1 MAVSLGPCAY
11 ALPPIAVPVMWL
23 ATAAVPTAVDVA
35 AGVMLPSIAA
45 VGVPCTEAVTSLAV
59 LATLLD
65 TSLTAVAAT
74 AGTVAVRS
82 DAVRAA
88 VLAAVPPLRASS
100 SLTLLSNAVSAAP
113 TLL

>member
-1 MAVSLGPCAY
+1 
-11 ALPPIAVPVMWL
+11 AVPVTWL

-45 VGVPCTEAVTSLAV
+45 VGVPCTAAVALPAV

-65 TSLTAVAAT
+65 ISLTAVAAT

-88 VLAAVPPLRASS
+88 VLVGVLPLRASS
-100 SLTLLSNAVSAAP
+100 SLTLLSNAVNAAP

>member
-1 MAVSLGPCAY
+1 M
-11 ALPPIAVPVMWL
+11 
-23 ATAAVPTAVDVA
+23 DVA
-35 AGVMLPSIAA
+35 AGVTLPTTAA
-45 VGVPCTEAVTSLAV
+45 VGVPCTPAVASLAV

-65 TSLTAVAAT
+65 KALTAVAAT

-88 VLAAVPPLRASS
+88 VLAGVPPLRASS
-100 SLTLLSNAVSAAP
+100 SVTLLSNAVNAAP